1 MDRINNNIKFYTFID
16 ILETYSDKNVSLSI
30 KEINNH
36 MKKRLG
42 VMLDRRTIYNY
53 MRDMKALGFDVSDY
67 DKNKEGYY
75 LNSHSLEPHEIKIL
89 SDAVLSSNF
98 ITKEKSLE
106 LLDKLKSF
114 NSIYQNRNFID
125 NIFIEDIPK
134 STNEEIF
141 SNMVVIDK
149 AIKDS
154 KKIMFN
160 YCNYDCYKNLVYRV
174 DSDGVKK
181 VYVKSPVYMILRKQ
195 NYYLV
200 CADESSDML
209 QNYRVDRMLN
219 VSVMDEDSMDL
230 SEFRDCRDGFN
241 PMDYLRK
248 SFKMF
253 TGENAIVII
262 VFGENLLNYLLDE
275 FGDYIYIMKKNDFES
290 NNLSEEIRWDSFDY
304 QILSKILGKKEYE
317 NYILTGKYMED
328 SSVRDKIE
336 DFRKELR
343 RIVDAKNV
351 ERDVD
356 KRNVE
361 RDVDKRNSKVNVD
374 IERDVHARSVERDIG
389 VRNYEKDGDRDYKV
403 VDLSS
408 DGSLKEDI
416 HNKEGKTTYGE
427 NRESKD
433 GYDVDTDNRDRESK
447 DGYNVD
453 TDNKEIKDD
462 EQVKK
467 YIGIFVAK
475 SGVGLAKWIMQFGA
489 DIKVVFPESLRQLIK
504 AEIDEMSEYYSE

>member
-1 MDRINNNIKFYTFID
+1 
-16 ILETYSDKNVSLSI
+16 
-30 KEINNH
+30 
-36 MKKRLG
+36 
-42 VMLDRRTIYNY
+42 
-53 MRDMKALGFDVSDY
+53 
-67 DKNKEGYY
+67 
-75 LNSHSLEPHEIKIL
+75 
-89 SDAVLSSNF
+89 
-98 ITKEKSLE
+98 
-106 LLDKLKSF
+106 
-114 NSIYQNRNFID
+114 
-125 NIFIEDIPK
+125 
-134 STNEEIF
+134 
-141 SNMVVIDK
+141 
-149 AIKDS
+149 
-154 KKIMFN
+154 
-160 YCNYDCYKNLVYRV
+160 
-174 DSDGVKK
+174 
-181 VYVKSPVYMILRKQ
+181 
-195 NYYLV
+195 
-200 CADESSDML
+200 
-209 QNYRVDRMLN
+209 
-219 VSVMDEDSMDL
+219 
-230 SEFRDCRDGFN
+230 
-241 PMDYLRK
+241 
-248 SFKMF
+248 
-253 TGENAIVII
+253 
-262 VFGENLLNYLLDE
+262 
-275 FGDYIYIMKKNDFES
+275 MKKNDFES

-328 SSVRDKIE
+328 SSVRDKFE

-462 EQVKK
+462 EQVNKNDEQVKK